1 MYGGRMKLAI
11 TRYAMP
17 IAILHF
23 YPELDS
29 RHPVQDRLN

>member
-1 MYGGRMKLAI
+1 MGGWEIAI

-17 IAILHF
+17 IAVQHF

-29 RHPVQDRLN
+29 RHPVQSRLN